1 MAKLVSKTHGD
12 ALFELAVEENC
23 VDSISEEVI
32 AVEEALKTNPDLFKL
47 LNHPKIDK
55 VEKIKLVKEIFDKK
69 VSDNLVGFL
78 TIMIDKER
86 QNNIIE
92 TFEYFTARVKE
103 YKNIGVVTVATPME
117 LSETQKEELV
127 KKLLATTKYVKLE
140 VDYKID
146 ESLIGGMVIRIGDRV
161 VDSSIKT
168 KLSELTKDLTK
179 IQLA

>member
-1 MAKLVSKTHGD
+1 MAKLVSKTYGD

-55 VEKIKLVKEIFDKK
+55 LEKINIVKEVFNEK

-78 TIMIDKER
+78 TIMVEKER
-86 QNNIIE
+86 QNQIIE
-92 TFEYFTARVKE
+92 TLEYFILKVKE
-103 YKNIGVVTVATPME
+103 FKNIGVVSVTTPME
-117 LSETQKEELV
+117 LTQEEKTQLV
-127 KKLLATTKYVKLE
+127 NKLLDTTKYVKLE
-140 VDYKID
+140 VDYAID

-168 KLSELTKDLTK
+168 KLSELTKDLSK

>member
-1 MAKLVSKTHGD
+1 MAKLVSKTYGD

-55 VEKIKLVKEIFDKK
+55 LEKINIVKEVFNEK

-78 TIMIDKER
+78 TIMVEKER
-86 QNNIIE
+86 QNQIIE
-92 TFEYFTARVKE
+92 TLEYFILKVKE
-103 YKNIGVVTVATPME
+103 FKNIGVVSVTTPME
-117 LSETQKEELV
+117 LTQEQKTQLV
-127 KKLLATTKYVKLE
+127 NKLLDTTKYVKLE
-140 VDYKID
+140 VDYAID

-168 KLSELTKDLTK
+168 KLSELTKDLSK